1 MYLRKRRYREPL
13 RDIASRTIKSGKYM
27 NQSFKNRGVMKRT
40 FRYYGCKGDIADAVK
55 QAITTSTR
63 RLQTLT
69 WWDESWRN
77 HTLALDFHRKG
88 EKGYI
93 GAVLLVLED
102 APLEGLPS
110 AKAREVLQA
119 SELRYK
125 SYLEALQTSAG
136 DWQEDNQ
143 ELNEWAS
150 LIRARL
156 HYGLRM
162 RDKENVLR
170 IVPSSRCKEVDTGCP
185 GIIAVEVKE
194 GCHVRWRVLCLLGAS
209 PDEEEWDY
217 KCGNIRFS
225 LREVNSNAR

>member
-1 MYLRKRRYREPL
+1 MTRL
-13 RDIASRTIKSGKYM
+13 
-27 NQSFKNRGVMKRT
+27 
-40 FRYYGCKGDIADAVK
+40 FRYDGCIGDIADAVRR
-55 QAITTSTR
+55 AMTTPTR
-63 RLQTLT
+63 RLYSSL
-69 WWDESWRN
+69 WARESWKG
-77 HTLALDFHRKG
+77 HILAMDFHRK
-88 EKGYI
+88 EEEGYI

-102 APLEGLPS
+102 APLEGVPS
-110 AKAREVLQA
+110 AKARKVLQA

-125 SYLEALQTSAG
+125 SCLEALQASAG
-136 DWQEDNQ
+136 DWQEDNP

-194 GCHVRWRVLCLLGAS
+194 GCQVRWRVLCLLGGVS
-209 PDEEEWDY
+209 DKGKWDY